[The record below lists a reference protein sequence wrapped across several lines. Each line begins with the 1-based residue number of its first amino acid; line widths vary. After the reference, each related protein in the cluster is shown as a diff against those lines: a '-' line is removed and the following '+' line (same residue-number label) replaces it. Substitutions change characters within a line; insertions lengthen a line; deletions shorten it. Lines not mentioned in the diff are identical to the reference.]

1 MIKLFQ
7 SGSCGQILYFCL
19 LIFLLGFDFVKGPIE
34 HFLVG
39 AKEGIQKQ
47 IYSADG
53 TRIAESQRSFV
64 EGLRTQ
70 GIQGGASQPDPVQE
84 HASGMLTQAL
94 AMEAKAPPSARSTS
108 PYLLRWALPLS

>member
-1 MIKLFQ
+1 MRSNTLFLPVNF
-7 SGSCGQILYFCL
+7 SFRLRFCQR
-19 LIFLLGFDFVKGPIE
+19 PIE

-70 GIQGGASQPDPVQE
+70 GIPDGASQPDPVQE
-84 HASGMLTQAL
+84 HASGMVTQAL
-94 AMEAKAPPSARSTS
+94 AMEAKSFAIGTIYISILVAKGFAT
-108 PYLLRWALPLS
+108 LVAMI